1 MVTQG
6 KRRARVCNPLT
17 CPVRD
22 PPRDAFDHDDSGRET
37 TPGTTLHMSVP
48 PLKVRVPT
56 TSIHCFGRDMDGVCR
71 GGVAVG
77 RAPAEIAEEL
87 FRFGWQIATLHR
99 DHHQVVGWVRLDPN
113 GSEATWYAEQC

>member
-1 MVTQG
+1 
-6 KRRARVCNPLT
+6 
-17 CPVRD
+17 
-22 PPRDAFDHDDSGRET
+22 
-37 TPGTTLHMSVP
+37 MSVP
-48 PLKVRVPT
+48 PLKVRVPAT
-56 TSIHCFGRDMDGVCR
+56 LIHCFGRDVDGVCR